1 MPPRSKSAARTPR
14 GSRAAASSA
23 AAASGAAATGAA
35 PGGVP
40 YNPAPKLGYDLSA
53 LRARHAPPA
62 DPAARLRA
70 WATEQYFRYAALFV
84 PLFLDWWEAIL
95 VNIMYA
101 TLAVLL
107 AYGAYKQLT
116 KGAELT
122 LAALDAFGVK
132 LPPIGG
138 RL

>member
-23 AAASGAAATGAA
+23 AAGAAATGPA

-40 YNPAPKLGYDLSA
+40 YCPAPKLGYDLSA
-53 LRARHAPPA
+53 LRARHAPPGA
-62 DPAARLRA
+62 PSARLRA

-84 PLFLDWWEAIL
+84 PLFLDWWEAIA

-107 AYGAYKQLT
+107 AYGAYKQLA

-122 LAALDAFGVK
+122 RAALGAFGVQ
-132 LPPIGG
+132 LPPLAFG